1 MSCPACDK
9 VLPGAHRR
17 CDGVLHNLCFVP
29 VSAVG
34 EENLCGLM
42 LVMGKYCITVFNYA
56 PLCRTEWRLWRL
68 LFKPSASLQNVF
80 VFLHSHELQTD
91 YTLKFVYESSS
102 NSNTE

>member
-1 MSCPACDK
+1 MSLVKCMSCPACDK

-56 PLCRTEWRLWRL
+56 PLCRTEWRLMGGFISHRL
-68 LFKPSASLQNVF
+68 RVSCSKCVCFFTQSRVTNRLYFKVCL
-80 VFLHSHELQTD
+80 
-91 YTLKFVYESSS
+91 
-102 NSNTE
+102 